1 MFYKRT
7 LDNGIRVVAE
17 KMPHLRSVTVG
28 IWFGAGSVR
37 EKDCENGISHFIEHM
52 LFKGTSKRTAKQIA
66 AEMDAIGGQ
75 LNAFTSKECTC
86 YYARVMDE
94 RIETG
99 LDILSDLVCNSRMD
113 GEEMQKEKGVVLEEI
128 AMVEDTPE
136 DLVHELLAKSFF
148 DGHPLA
154 RTVLGPAANI
164 AGFNRGDLQDYM
176 QRYYSADNMVVSIA
190 GNFEMDKA
198 MDLIDK
204 YLGDMQKG
212 KAHQFDFPAH
222 ANGSA
227 DSKREKD
234 TEQIHLCL
242 GFPGFG
248 QDTPENYAL
257 NVLNNVFGG
266 SMSSWLF
273 QSIREERGM
282 AYSIYSYPS
291 AYSATGMFTI
301 YLGTKPGNAEEAYSV
316 ILEQIDLL
324 KKQGITDE
332 EFSQGKEQLKA
343 SYILGQESSSSRMI
357 SLGKSE
363 LLLGR
368 TFSERDMLDRIE
380 SVDRDSVRDIVPQVF
395 DERKMCRAMVGKIG
409 DVPIF

>member
-17 KMPHLRSVTVG
+17 KMPHLRSVAVG

-37 EKDCENGISHFIEHM
+37 EKDFENGISHFIEHM
-52 LFKGTSKRTAKQIA
+52 LFKGTNKRTAKQIA

-94 RIETG
+94 RIETAM
-99 LDILSDLVCNSRMD
+99 DILSDLVCNSQLD
-113 GEEMQKEKGVVLEEI
+113 SQEMQKEKGVVLEEI

-136 DLVHELLAKSFF
+136 DLVHELLSESFF
-148 DGHPLA
+148 AGHPLA
-154 RTVLGPAANI
+154 RPVLGPAQNV
-164 AGFNRGDLQDYM
+164 AGFTRGDLQDYM
-176 QRYYSADNMVVSIA
+176 RRYYSADNMVVSIA
-190 GNFEMDKA
+190 GNFDMDRA
-198 MDLIDK
+198 MALIDK

-212 KAHQFDFPAH
+212 KAHTFDFPAH
-222 ANGSA
+222 ENGSA
-227 DSKREKD
+227 DSTKEKD

-242 GFPGFG
+242 GFPGFA
-248 QDTPENYAL
+248 QDTPQTYSL

-291 AYSATGMFTI
+291 AYSATGLFEI
-301 YLGTKPGNAEEAYSV
+301 YLGTKPANAEEAYSV
-316 ILEQIDLL
+316 ILQQIDLL
-324 KKQGITDE
+324 KKQGISEE

-343 SYILGQESSSSRMI
+343 SYILGQESSASRMI

-363 LLLGR
+363 LLLGK
-368 TFSERDMLDRIE
+368 TFSEQEMLEKIEAVDMQ
-380 SVDRDSVRDIVPQVF
+380 SVRDIVPVVF
-395 DERKMCRAMVGKIG
+395 DEAKMCRAMVGKISG
-409 DVPIF
+409 LNIF